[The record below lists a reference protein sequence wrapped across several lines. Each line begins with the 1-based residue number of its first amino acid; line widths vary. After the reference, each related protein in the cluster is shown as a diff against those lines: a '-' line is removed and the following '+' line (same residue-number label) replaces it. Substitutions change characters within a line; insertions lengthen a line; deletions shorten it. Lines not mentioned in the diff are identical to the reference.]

1 MNQGAETQQR
11 SGSENTNSS
20 SHPLRSD
27 KTMLHETVCT
37 DVSAITKI
45 AHQMRD
51 KILVEIGKTIVL

>member
-27 KTMLHETVCT
+27 KTMLRETVGT

-45 AHQMRD
+45 APQMRD
-51 KILVEIGKTIVL
+51 KILVEIGKTIAL